1 MSIEAMKQALE
12 ALETCMYP
20 QQKQMQAMTALRQA
34 IEQAEKQEPVA
45 WEDVL
50 GAIARGYTHPENER
64 KPIDVQLA
72 VAIAK
77 EIQDMY
83 TNPPQRQP
91 HYDKTEMNCFVQNLY
106 DQKMR
111 EGKRGHYET
120 MFHCVHQAIKRLY
133 TTPQPQREWVGL
145 TDEERMDILLNLNW
159 DKKLSH
165 MDTALAIEAKLKE
178 KNT

>member
-12 ALETCMYP
+12 ALETLARYENPETKIQVRKPKDGGPIVTMYP
-20 QQKQMQAMTALRQA
+20 HKVALDAAQSLRQA

-133 TTPQPQREWVGL
+133 TTPQPQ
-145 TDEERMDILLNLNW
+145 
-159 DKKLSH
+159 
-165 MDTALAIEAKLKE
+165 E
-178 KNT
+178 KNQ